1 MSAPSWGWVTPF
13 LSSDSPLLPTAWVM
27 QWALG
32 LSWSVV
38 LAWLGASVV
47 GYWSQRKPLQW
58 GVALG
63 LAFWSWI
70 PGPYAPMHWL
80 GLAFQTPS
88 LVTVLLCAVNL
99 RAQLFSA
106 RTLKRSAAPTHR
118 ASLVLAALGVLAGW
132 TLLLDTFAWLPVQLY
147 QWGFSPA
154 ASALVLLVVLV
165 PWVIGRAE
173 RNAGIMMWVA
183 PLAILLFV
191 VLRLPTG
198 NLWDAVLDPWLWI
211 ALHVVAVRCYSVR
224 GRNFAF
230 GVP

>member
-1 MSAPSWGWVTPF
+1 MSALGWGWVTPL

-27 QWALG
+27 QWALR

-38 LAWLGASVV
+38 LAWLGASVA
-47 GYWSQRKPLQW
+47 GQWSQRKPLQW

-63 LAFWSWI
+63 LACWSWI
-70 PGPYAPMHWL
+70 PGPYAPVHWL
-80 GLAFQTPS
+80 GLAFQAPS
-88 LVTVLLCAVNL
+88 LVTVVLCAALL

-106 RTLKRSAAPTHR
+106 WTSKSATEPPQR
-118 ASLVLAALGVLAGW
+118 AALALVLLGVFAGW
-132 TLLLDTFAWLPVQLY
+132 ALLLDTFAWLPVQLY

-165 PWVIGRAE
+165 PWVIGRDE
-173 RNAGIMMWVA
+173 RNAGITVWVA

-191 VLRLPTG
+191 LMRLPTG

-211 ALHVVAVRCYSVR
+211 ALHVVAVRYYSVR
-224 GRNFAF
+224 G
-230 GVP
+230 

>member
-1 MSAPSWGWVTPF
+1 MNAPRWEWVSPMLASA
-13 LSSDSPLLPTAWVM
+13 SPLFPTMWVM

-47 GYWSQRKPLQW
+47 GQWSQRKPLQG

-70 PGPYAPMHWL
+70 PGPYAPVHWL

-88 LVTVLLCAVNL
+88 LVTVLLCAVLL
-99 RAQLFSA
+99 RARFSSA
-106 RTLKRSAAPTHR
+106 RTSKLYPEPTHR
-118 ASLVLAALGVLAGW
+118 ASLTLVSLGVLAGW
-132 TLLLDTFAWLPVQLY
+132 ALLLDTFAWLPVQLY

-154 ASALVLLVVLV
+154 APALVLLVVLV
-165 PWVIGRAE
+165 PWVIGRGE
-173 RNAGIMMWVA
+173 KKAGITVWVA

-230 GVP
+230 

>member
-1 MSAPSWGWVTPF
+1 MNAAGWGWVTPL

-27 QWALG
+27 QWALH

-47 GYWSQRKPLQW
+47 GYWSQRKPLLW
-58 GVALG
+58 GTALG
-63 LAFWSWI
+63 LACWSWI
-70 PGPYAPMHWL
+70 PGPYAPVHWL
-80 GLAFQTPS
+80 GLAFQAPS

-99 RAQLFSA
+99 HARLFSA
-106 RTLKRSAAPTHR
+106 RTLKRSAEPTPR
-118 ASLVLAALGVLAGW
+118 ASLALAALGVLAGW
-132 TLLLDTFAWLPVQLY
+132 ALLLDTFAWLPVQLY

-154 ASALVLLVVLV
+154 ASALMLLVVLV

-173 RNAGIMMWVA
+173 RRAGTMIWVA
-183 PLAILLFV
+183 PLAIVLFV

-211 ALHVVAVRCYSVR
+211 ALHVVAVRYYSVR
-224 GRNFAF
+224 R
-230 GVP
+230 